1 MDKRHP
7 RGRGGENEQYEW
19 KIVRKTF
26 GSEESSI
33 PSLARAK
40 MDFSLLHFVGNI
52 SLPPCKVS
60 QEVEAQVAAGG
71 TKVCRG
77 FLPIP
82 RQVENRQAG
91 LDFLQSRASLMPGF
105 PITAGLVLNPLAP
118 TLPMNFGG
126 TALWLLEGC
135 LCAPDG
141 RGRWQS

>member
-7 RGRGGENEQYEW
+7 HGRGGENEQYEW

-77 FLPIP
+77 FFP
-82 RQVENRQAG
+82 
-91 LDFLQSRASLMPGF
+91 FLGRLKIARLGWISSRAEPASGQAFPSLLG
-105 PITAGLVLNPLAP
+105 
-118 TLPMNFGG
+118 
-126 TALWLLEGC
+126 
-135 LCAPDG
+135 
-141 RGRWQS
+141 